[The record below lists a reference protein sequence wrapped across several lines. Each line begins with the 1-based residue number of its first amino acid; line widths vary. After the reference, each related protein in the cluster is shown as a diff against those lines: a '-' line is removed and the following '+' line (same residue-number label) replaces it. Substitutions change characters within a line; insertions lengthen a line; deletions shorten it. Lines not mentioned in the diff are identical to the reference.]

1 MPRLSDL
8 VNAVAF
14 DAGGS
19 PIGEVEDVRLVQDG
33 PFVEGFGH
41 KLRVDGVVVG
51 KRNRGLRL
59 GFGRADVRGPWLL
72 KVIFARLERHARYY
86 AWDQIE
92 WEPGAVRLRP
102 GATSSDPPA

>member
-8 VNAVAF
+8 VEAVAY
-14 DAGGS
+14 DADGTELGH
-19 PIGEVEDVRLVQDG
+19 VEDVRLVQDG

-72 KVIFARLERHARYY
+72 KAVFSRLEGHTAYY
-86 AWDQIE
+86 TWDELE
-92 WEPGAVRLRP
+92 WEPGTVRLKP
-102 GATSSDPPA
+102 GATPSDPPS

>member
-1 MPRLSDL
+1 MRRLSDL

-14 DAGGS
+14 DAAGAAM
-19 PIGEVEDVRLVQDG
+19 GEVEDVRLVQDG

-41 KLRVDGVVVG
+41 KLRVAGVVIG

-72 KVIFARLERHARYY
+72 KAIFGRLERHAAYY
-86 AWDQIE
+86 TWDE
-92 WEPGAVRLRP
+92 VDWEPGTVRLRP
-102 GATSSDPPA
+102 GATPSDPPA